1 MKNKRRFTI
10 TVGAVLMVCM
20 LATGYAAVAAEYGSD
35 SDPLITKS
43 YLEHVLTPAITNSAN
58 SKIED
63 ETNTYQSAMEK
74 KIVELS
80 QALDNKIASLAA
92 SLAKDDSFA
101 QKVASFSSG
110 SGSSSSNNNGNWEVI
125 EVKKDSFLKLNLNS
139 EVIIQRGSATCVES
153 AGTGLTDLSGGS
165 VLNADEALSINHR
178 YIATTK
184 GSGFKATETVTVLVD
199 GGYTLA

>member
-43 YLEHVLTPAITNSAN
+43 YLEHVLTPSITNSAN
-58 SKIED
+58 SKIKD
-63 ETNTYQSAMEK
+63 ETNTYQSAMER

-101 QKVASFSSG
+101 QKVASFSGG
-110 SGSSSSNNNGNWEVI
+110 SGNSNNNGNWEVI
-125 EVKKDSFLKLNLNS
+125 EVQKDSFLKLNLNS
-139 EVIIQRGSATCVES
+139 EVIVQRGSATCIES

-184 GSGFKATETVTVLVD
+184 GAGFKATETVTVLVD

>member
-43 YLEHVLTPAITNSAN
+43 YLEQVLTPSIISSADSTIKNQTNS
-58 SKIED
+58 
-63 ETNTYQSAMEK
+63 YQSAMER
-74 KIVELS
+74 KIIELS
-80 QALDNKIASLAA
+80 QAIDNKVASLAA
-92 SLAKDDSFA
+92 NLAKDDEFA
-101 QKVASFSSG
+101 KKVANAG
-110 SGSSSSNNNGNWEVI
+110 GVSSNSGNWEVL
-125 EVKKDSFLKLNLNS
+125 EVDANSFLKLGLNT
-139 EVIIQRGSATCVES
+139 EIIIQRGSATCIES

-165 VLNADEALSINHR
+165 VLCADESLSINHR

-184 GSGFKATETVTVLVD
+184 GSGFKAKETVTVLVD
-199 GGYTLA
+199 GEYSIA